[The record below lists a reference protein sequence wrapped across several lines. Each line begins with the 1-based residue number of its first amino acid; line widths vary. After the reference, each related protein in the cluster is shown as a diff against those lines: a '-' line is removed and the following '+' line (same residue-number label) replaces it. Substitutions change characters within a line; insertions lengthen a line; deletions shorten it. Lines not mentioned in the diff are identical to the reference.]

1 MNPPAFVSL
10 TAGSAITALCLAL
23 AAPAAAQAQA
33 KPPFPTKTVTL
44 VVPFTANSGSDTIA
58 RIVGPKLAQRWGQ
71 AVIVDNKA
79 GASGSLGA
87 NAVAKAPADGHT
99 LLMAVDSFT
108 MTPALL
114 KSLPYD
120 PAADF
125 QPVALLAESAYAF
138 AVHPGVLAKDL
149 KAMVELVKKS
159 PGKINYG
166 SPGNG
171 TPHHLTMELLKAQ
184 FGLDMVHV
192 PYKGIAGALTDLM
205 GGQVQIMYATVSSLK
220 PFAQSGRVRL
230 LAVTG
235 ATRSPLAPEVP
246 TLREQGLESM
256 DSGNAY
262 YFVLAPAA
270 LPAELAARIQAD
282 YVAVM
287 NTDETKADLAKLGL
301 TVNTQ
306 ATPTQL
312 GAQLKSDIVRWR
324 KVVTAAGIT
333 AD

>member
-1 MNPPAFVSL
+1 MKSPAFLSVS
-10 TAGSAITALCLAL
+10 ASITALCLAL
-23 AAPAAAQAQA
+23 VVPPAAQAQA

-58 RIVGPKLAQRWGQ
+58 RIVGPKLALRWGQ
-71 AVIVDNKA
+71 GVIVDNKA

-138 AVHPGVLAKDL
+138 AVHPSVAAKDV
-149 KAMVELVKKS
+149 KAMVEYVKKN

-171 TPHHLTMELLKAQ
+171 TPHHLTMELLKGQ
-184 FGLDMVHV
+184 FALDMVHV

-205 GGQVQIMYATVSSLK
+205 GGQVQMIYATVSSLK
-220 PFAQSGRVRL
+220 PFAQSGKVRL

-235 ATRSPLAPEVP
+235 TARSPLAPDVP
-246 TLREQGLESM
+246 TLREQGLETM

-270 LPAELAARIQAD
+270 LPADLTARLQAD

-287 NTDETKADLAKLGL
+287 NTDEVKADLAKLGL

-306 ATPTQL
+306 ATPAQL
-312 GAQLKSDIVRWR
+312 GALLKADLVRWR